1 MPCVRDQEQHNAIC
15 HAKRLP
21 TNLASLYPVLA
32 RNMQGIIEHEL
43 SRLKTDPMFLQI
55 CLALLFIPVDQYWTL
70 SRVATPM

>member
-43 SRLKTDPMFLQI
+43 SRLKTDPSF
-55 CLALLFIPVDQYWTL
+55 CRFAWLFFSSQLINIEHL
-70 SRVATPM
+70 RV